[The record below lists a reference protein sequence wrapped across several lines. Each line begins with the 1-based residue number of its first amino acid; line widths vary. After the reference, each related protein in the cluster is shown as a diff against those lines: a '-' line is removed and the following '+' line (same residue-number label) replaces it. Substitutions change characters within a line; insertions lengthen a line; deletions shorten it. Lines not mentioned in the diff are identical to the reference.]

1 MRAGRAGD
9 ASGGGALSYP
19 PIGAIGPRILAW
31 WSLLT
36 QTASVDV
43 EGLENVPATGPVLLV
58 SRHVH
63 HLLDGAV
70 LIHDVPRTLHI
81 VVGLDWTADA
91 RQRRWMERA
100 CRWAGW
106 PVILRPQTVAAG
118 GAYSP
123 DEVARFLRSGLRHAA
138 QLLRD
143 GRVVVVFPEGYP
155 LIEPARAHLAARAQD
170 DGAMLP
176 FAAGFLTI
184 VQLAERYGARDV
196 KIVPVGFAYKRP
208 KSKWRIRA
216 RFGAP
221 MSADATVEAIEHAVR
236 ELSR

>member
-1 MRAGRAGD
+1 M
-9 ASGGGALSYP
+9 SYP
-19 PIGAIGPRILAW
+19 PIGAIGPRLLAW
-31 WSLLT
+31 WSLRT
-36 QTASVDV
+36 QTASVQI
-43 EGLENVPATGPVLLV
+43 EGLEHVPSTGAVLLV

-70 LIHDVPRTLHI
+70 LIHYVRRTIHI
-81 VVGLDWTADA
+81 VVGLDWTVDA

-106 PVILRPQTVAAG
+106 PVILRPQTAAAG
-118 GAYSP
+118 GAYST
-123 DEVARFLRSGLRHAA
+123 DEVASYLRSGLREAA
-138 QLLRD
+138 ALLRD
-143 GRVVVVFPEGYP
+143 ERVVVVFPEGYP
-155 LIEPARAHLAARAQD
+155 LIEPARAHVAARPQD

-176 FAAGFLTI
+176 FAGGFRSV

-196 KIVPVGFAYKRP
+196 AIVPVGFAYKRRG
-208 KSKWRIRA
+208 SKWRIRA

-221 MSADATVEAIEHAVR
+221 MDADSPVEAVESAVR